1 MNQKNNLA
9 PKVKKI
15 IFFDGDGTLWYP
27 IKTKYT
33 VKPHWL
39 YKDKSI
45 KDHHAHLMLIPTVES
60 TLRKLKRMGILTVVL
75 STHPHEIEEAYKI
88 INKKV
93 EHFNLKGLFTE
104 VHATREY
111 HKSKGEYLIEILKK
125 LDIPKTQALMIG
137 DNYLWDYKPAR
148 DIGVDALLIRTD
160 YMKMDVRIKTIKKLS
175 DVFDYIKSSNLTYV
189 AEKRLRESGRRL
201 SHDEVWSLPD
211 KRI

>member
-1 MNQKNNLA
+1 MSIKKNSSSKII

-33 VKPHWL
+33 EKPHWL

-45 KDHHAHLMLIPTVES
+45 KGYNQHLALHQHLMLIPTVQS

-75 STHPHEIEEAYKI
+75 STHPHEINEAYKI

-93 EHFNLKGLFTE
+93 EYFNLNELFTE

-111 HKSKGEYLIEILKK
+111 YKSKGEYINEILKK

-137 DNYLWDYKPAR
+137 DNYPWDYKPAR
-148 DIGVDALLIRTD
+148 DIGIDALLMQSD
-160 YMKMDVRIKTIKKLS
+160 YMKKDKRLKTIKKLS
-175 DVFDYIKSSNLTYV
+175 DIFMYIKPS
-189 AEKRLRESGRRL
+189 R
-201 SHDEVWSLPD
+201 
-211 KRI
+211 